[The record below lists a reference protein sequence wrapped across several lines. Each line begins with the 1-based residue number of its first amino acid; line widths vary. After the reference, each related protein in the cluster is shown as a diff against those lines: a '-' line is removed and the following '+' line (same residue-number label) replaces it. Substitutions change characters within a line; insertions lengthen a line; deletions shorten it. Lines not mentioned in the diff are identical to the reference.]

1 MSVAP
6 GYTPAAVHAPLPGIP
21 ATGAKTHFDQP
32 RRQASRPARHQKGL
46 PEVFSAYPDRCAVPT
61 PKGPRCPVTGVP
73 AWTWV
78 SRRRSRAS
86 RHEGISSPR
95 LSCRTSSTAEGLPFA
110 RLAERLPQLGACAR
124 VRYMGVQHHRYR
136 PHAHRNF
143 RTHATA
149 TLSGTLVHVSA
160 GGARGPRTRPR
171 RCAFQTVGGSKP
183 RPCAHGWACAGPA
196 GRGSC
201 RAAAGRAGRGQRW

>member
-73 AWTWV
+73 HGLGFPGVGVGRQGMRASAV
-78 SRRRSRAS
+78 LVFPAGRHPRRRAS
-86 RHEGISSPR
+86 RSHAWRSAFRSWERVLGSVIWVSSIIG
-95 LSCRTSSTAEGLPFA
+95 TAHMLTEIF
-110 RLAERLPQLGACAR
+110 
-124 VRYMGVQHHRYR
+124 
-136 PHAHRNF
+136 
-143 RTHATA
+143 
-149 TLSGTLVHVSA
+149 VHMLLLRSA
-160 GGARGPRTRPR
+160 GHWYTCQRGR
-171 RCAFQTVGGSKP
+171 
-183 RPCAHGWACAGPA
+183 
-196 GRGSC
+196 
-201 RAAAGRAGRGQRW
+201 